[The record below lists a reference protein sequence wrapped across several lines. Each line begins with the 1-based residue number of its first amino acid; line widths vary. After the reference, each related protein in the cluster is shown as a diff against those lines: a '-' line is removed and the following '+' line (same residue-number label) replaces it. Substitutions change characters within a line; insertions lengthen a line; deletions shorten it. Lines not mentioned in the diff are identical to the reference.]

1 MTNLIIDFSSVI
13 DITDEQFFQLCQINK
28 EIRFERN
35 AKGDVI
41 IVPLMGGKT
50 GMINAEICG
59 NLGMWNRQTKLGVCF
74 NSSLGCQLPNGAVR
88 SPSCSWIPIEKWNNL
103 TPEQRE
109 KFLPFCPDF
118 LVELISPS
126 DSLFDTRKKMK
137 EYLENGM
144 QLGWLINPKNQQVE
158 IYHAGKDVEIL
169 DSPKTLSGEDVLP
182 EFILD
187 MTIIMDN

>member
-1 MTNLIIDFSSVI
+1 MTNLTIEIDSIIDL
-13 DITDEQFFQLCQINK
+13 TDEQFFQLCQINK

-35 AKGDVI
+35 AKGDLI
-41 IVPLMGGKT
+41 IVPLMGGET

-59 NLGMWNRQTKLGVCF
+59 NLGMWNRETKLGICF

-118 LVELISPS
+118 LVELMSPD
-126 DSLFDTRKKMK
+126 DSLSDTREKMK
-137 EYLENGM
+137 EYLENRM
-144 QLGWLINPKNQQVE
+144 KLGWLINRKSKQVE
-158 IYHAGKDVEIL
+158 IYRAGKDVEIL
-169 DSPKTLSGEDVLP
+169 DSPDRLSGEDVLP
-182 EFILD
+182 RFILD
-187 MTIIMDN
+187 MTTIW

>member
-1 MTNLIIDFSSVI
+1 MTNLTIEIDSIIDL
-13 DITDEQFFQLCQINK
+13 TDEQFFQLCQINK

-35 AKGDVI
+35 AKGDLI
-41 IVPLMGGKT
+41 IVPLMGGET

-59 NLGMWNRQTKLGVCF
+59 NLGMWNRETKLGICF
-74 NSSLGCQLPNGAVR
+74 NSSLGCQFPNGAVR

-118 LVELISPS
+118 LVELMSPW
-126 DSLFDTRKKMK
+126 DSLSDTREKMK

-144 QLGWLINPKNQQVE
+144 RLGWLINRKSRQVE
-158 IYHAGKDVEIL
+158 IYRSGKDVEIL
-169 DSPKTLSGEDVLP
+169 DSPQTLSGEDVLP
-182 EFILD
+182 GFILD
-187 MTIIMDN
+187 MTTIL

>member
-1 MTNLIIDFSSVI
+1 MTNLTIEIDSIIDL
-13 DITDEQFFQLCQINK
+13 TDEQFFQLCQINK

-35 AKGDVI
+35 AKGDLI
-41 IVPLMGGKT
+41 IVPLMGGET

-59 NLGMWNRQTKLGVCF
+59 NLGMWNRQTKLGVGF
-74 NSSLGCQLPNGAVR
+74 NSSVGYQLPNGAKR

-118 LVELISPS
+118 LVELMSPWDSLS
-126 DSLFDTRKKMK
+126 DSREKMK

-144 QLGWLINPKNQQVE
+144 RLGWLINRKNQQVE
-158 IYHAGKDVEIL
+158 IYRADKDVEIL
-169 DSPKTLSGEDVLP
+169 DSPDRLSGEDVLP
-182 EFILD
+182 GFILE
-187 MTIIMDN
+187 MTTIL